1 MLTPVDAGMGLGM
14 GVIRAANHTYF
25 SHSGGNP
32 GLSSLMMGDL
42 DTGDGFAVAV
52 NRNSLIVNEVQNG
65 VAKAYDWPG
74 LAPLSFASA
83 KDLDARLRSLRPD
96 RPSEMPPGDA
106 LSEGNLN
113 SLGYTLIQEGQPADA
128 IIVLRAVADVFPQSA
143 NACDSLGEAYAAS
156 GDTKGALEQYRLALD
171 RLAKY
176 PEPNRDYERNR
187 AAAEEKIRGL
197 EQKLK
202 R

>member
-1 MLTPVDAGMGLGM
+1 M
-14 GVIRAANHTYF
+14 
-25 SHSGGNP
+25 
-32 GLSSLMMGDL
+32 
-42 DTGDGFAVAV
+42 
-52 NRNSLIVNEVQNG
+52 Q
-65 VAKAYDWPG
+65 
-74 LAPLSFASA
+74 
-83 KDLDARLRSLRPD
+83 
-96 RPSEMPPGDA
+96 PGDA

-113 SLGYTLIQEGQPADA
+113 RLGYTLVQEGQLADA
-128 IIVLRAVADVFPQSA
+128 ILVLRVVADVFAQSA

-156 GDTKGALEQYRLALD
+156 GDTKAALEHYRLALD

-176 PEPNRDYERNR
+176 PEPNRNYERNR